1 MANKEANEK
10 NDTTMKN
17 EKKNLETHK
26 TYFITIMKNIYEIDL
41 TTWERAS
48 ITDNTNANL
57 KTARL
62 LKIPHV
68 G

>member
-1 MANKEANEK
+1 
-10 NDTTMKN
+10 
-17 EKKNLETHK
+17 
-26 TYFITIMKNIYEIDL
+26 MKNIYEIDL

>member
-17 EKKNLETHK
+17 EKKNLETYK

-41 TTWERAS
+41 TTWGRAS
-48 ITDNTNANL
+48 IADNTNANL